1 MIAIVGSLDEV
12 LQHLLGDIEISD
24 HPILHGLDGNDIA
37 RCSTEHFL
45 GFTANGFNL
54 VIDLINGDDGRLVD
68 NDSLAS
74 GIDEG
79 IGGTQ
84 INGKIL

>member
-1 MIAIVGSLDEV
+1 MIAIVSSPDEV
-12 LQHLLGDIEISD
+12 LQHLLGDIEVSD
-24 HPILHGLDGNDIA
+24 HPILHGLDGYDIA
-37 RCSTEHFL
+37 WGSTQHVL

-74 GIDEG
+74 GINQG

>member
-1 MIAIVGSLDEV
+1 MIAIVSSLDEV

-37 RCSTEHFL
+37 RCSTQHLL
-45 GFTANGFNL
+45 GFTPNSFNL
-54 VIDLINGDDGRLVD
+54 VGDLINGDDGRLVD

-74 GIDEG
+74 GINEG
-79 IGGTQ
+79 IGRTQ
-84 INGKIL
+84 VNGKVL